1 METVV
6 GRTIVT
12 EKIDLSF
19 NVECR
24 LCGTRSSFDLDH
36 IDPEE
41 VSRCSGCGHPFTM
54 SHELALSLRS
64 KVESFMQSIPEEK
77 DQE

>member
-1 METVV
+1 MATVV

-12 EKIDLSF
+12 EKIDLAFS
-19 NVECR
+19 VECR
-24 LCGTRSSFDLDH
+24 LCGTRTSFDLDR
-36 IDPEE
+36 IDPEK
-41 VSRCSGCGHPFTM
+41 VSRCSVCGHPFTM

-64 KVESFMQSIPEEK
+64 KVDSFMQTIPEEK